1 MSKGLKKLRK
11 VASKFDLG
19 HKAAKQMGLPDP
31 SGDLLYGKDKALTP
45 AEQAQKQ
52 AKELGDQQF
61 QQAQQQ
67 MMQQQMAAAQQ
78 AQQGAMQMQLQ
89 QDRDVALGEVQDATQ
104 VEEERP
110 TIELAT
116 TDTTTPRKKF
126 RSQIGGTG
134 KAPSVR
140 V

>member
-11 VASKFDLG
+11 TAAKFDLG

-31 SGDLLYGKDKALTP
+31 SGDALYGKDKALTP
-45 AEQAQKQ
+45 AEMAQKQ

-61 QQAQQQ
+61 AQAQQQ
-67 MMQQQMAAAQQ
+67 MQLQQMQAAQQ

-89 QDRDVALGEVQDATQ
+89 QDRENALGDVQEASKVD
-104 VEEERP
+104 EERP
-110 TIELAT
+110 TIELQDVAT
-116 TDTTTPRKKF
+116 STPRKKF
-126 RSQIGGTG
+126 RSQIGGGG